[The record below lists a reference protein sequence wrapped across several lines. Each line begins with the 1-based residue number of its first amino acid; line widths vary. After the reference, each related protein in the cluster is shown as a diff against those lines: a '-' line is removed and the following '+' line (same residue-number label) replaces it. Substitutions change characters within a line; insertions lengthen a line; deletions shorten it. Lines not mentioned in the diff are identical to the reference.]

1 MASNVNAEIIAI
13 GTEILLGEITDTNSV
28 HIARALR
35 DIGVNV
41 YFMTSVGDNEGRIA
55 DAIRIAL
62 NRSNVVITCGGL
74 GPTIDDM
81 TRQSVAAATDR
92 GLTFHQSLLD
102 MIAAR
107 FASFRAPMS
116 ENNYRQ
122 AYLPDNAIPIE
133 NPVGT
138 APSFIVEHGNGVV
151 ISLPGVPREMKY
163 LLAERVIP
171 FLKERFSLGTDII
184 KARVLRTAGLGESL
198 LDDRLGKDLLEAPN
212 PTVGLAAHAGQ
223 VDIRITAKA
232 ESVEIANEMID
243 LVDRQIRERVGR
255 YIFGT
260 DEARIE
266 QAVLEALKG
275 LGYKLVILEAGIGDP
290 VSSLLREVDADRQ
303 VVIKESVEADPQ
315 ALSHTLSLPSALPI
329 RELAERAVEALIVSS
344 GANAGIAIV
353 SYPNMGEIHADADA
367 GTAIAV
373 RVGEQARSRVY
384 GFGGQSETAPRW
396 TTTWSLSMLWQML
409 NEIQK
414 A

>member
-41 YFMTSVGDNEGRIA
+41 FFMTSVGDNEGRIA

-62 NRSNVVITCGGL
+62 NRSNIVITCGGL

-81 TRQSVAAATDR
+81 TRQAVAAATDR
-92 GLTFHQSLLD
+92 GLMFHQHLLD

-138 APSFIVEHGNGVV
+138 APAFIVEHGNGVV

-171 FLKERFSLGTDII
+171 FLRDRFSLGTEII
-184 KARVLRTAGLGESL
+184 KARVIRTAGLGESL
-198 LDDRLGKDLLEAPN
+198 LDDRLGKGLLEASN

-232 ESVEIANEMID
+232 ESIEIANKMID
-243 LVDRQIRERVGR
+243 VVEQQIRERVGR

-260 DEARIE
+260 DEALIE
-266 QAVLEALKG
+266 KAVLEALKG
-275 LGYKLVILEAGIGDP
+275 LGYKLAILEAGIGNP
-290 VSSLLREVDADRQ
+290 VSRLLREVDVDRD
-303 VVIKESVEADPQ
+303 VLMVELVEADPQ
-315 ALSHTLSLPSALPI
+315 SLSRSLSLSSALSI
-329 RELAERAVEALIVSS
+329 REVAEKAVEALIVSS

-353 SYPNMGEIHADADA
+353 SYPNMGEIHADSDA

-373 RVGEQARSRVY
+373 RVGEQALSRVY